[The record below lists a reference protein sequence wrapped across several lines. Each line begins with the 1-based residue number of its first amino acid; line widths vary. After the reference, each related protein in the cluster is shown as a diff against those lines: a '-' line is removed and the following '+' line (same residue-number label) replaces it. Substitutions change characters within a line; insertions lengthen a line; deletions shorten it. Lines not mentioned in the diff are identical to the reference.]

1 MSLREDGIMKRVLF
15 TANSDRHILLCH
27 LPYLKWFKDNGYEVH
42 VVTNTDRAIPFVD
55 VKHKISMNRNPFSLK
70 NIWGIFE
77 LLKIYKNNEFDLIHT
92 HTPVGSVLTRIAYCF
107 YKKKSN
113 LFYTCHGFHFYKGA
127 PFYYWL
133 LFFPI
138 EKILM
143 NFVDILFVMNKED
156 FDFSKKH
163 FKKSSVRLINGVGFN
178 KNRLDVKVS
187 RREINQLYKDLN
199 ISKNDFVISY
209 VAEYSVRKRQC
220 DLIKH
225 LAKTNIKESNIKVLL
240 IGDDAINGRL
250 QKLVKKYNLNDVIKF
265 VDFVDDI
272 AIYYYISNL
281 VISCSRQEG
290 LPLNIMEAIYMK
302 KLLLVSDCRGN
313 VDLVKDG
320 TNGFIVHDF
329 NDFYSKICF
338 IKDNYKLLKKK
349 YNVGIN
355 ILDYSSDV
363 VLNDVVEVY
372 KKVL

>member
-1 MSLREDGIMKRVLF
+1 MKKVLF

-42 VVTNTDRAIPFVD
+42 VVTNTDEAIPFVD
-55 VKHKISMNRNPFSLK
+55 VKHKISMNRSPFSFK
-70 NIWGIFE
+70 NIWAVFE
-77 LLKIYKNNEFDLIHT
+77 LLKILKNNKFDLIHT
-92 HTPVGSVLTRIAYCF
+92 HTPVGSVITRIAYFLCPE
-107 YKKKSN
+107 KTK
-113 LFYTCHGFHFYKGA
+113 LIYTCHGFHFYKGA
-127 PFYYWL
+127 PVYYWL
-133 LFFPI
+133 LFYPI

-143 NFVDILFVMNKED
+143 NLVDILFVMNRED
-156 FDFSKKH
+156 YEFSKQH
-163 FKKSSVRLINGVGFN
+163 FKNSDVRLINGVGFN
-178 KNRLDVKVS
+178 RERLDVKVS
-187 RREINQLYKDLN
+187 RREISQLYKDLN

-272 AIYYYISNL
+272 AIYYHISNL

-320 TNGFIVHDF
+320 INGIIVSDIR
-329 NDFYSKICF
+329 DFYPTICF
-338 IKDNYKLLKKK
+338 IKDNYKILKKK

-355 ILDYSSDV
+355 ILDYSSEV
-363 VLNDVVEVY
+363 VLNDIVDVY